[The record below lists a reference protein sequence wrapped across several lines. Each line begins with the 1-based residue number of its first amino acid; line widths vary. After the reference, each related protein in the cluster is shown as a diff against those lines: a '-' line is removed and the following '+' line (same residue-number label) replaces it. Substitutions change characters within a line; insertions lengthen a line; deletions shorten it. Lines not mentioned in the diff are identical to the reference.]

1 MPKGQDVTDDHDDSD
16 RDDEY
21 IVVVV
26 VVEAVIE
33 IRMGTR
39 RKL

>member
-16 RDDEY
+16 SDDDY